1 MKKGSLKW
9 ISTSIVIIFSGIIV
23 AMNIRAQDPE
33 GDENAESPLQKIGLI
48 EPGARIIKLA
58 DGFQF
63 TEGPAVDTE
72 GNIFFTDQPN
82 NRIYKWSVNAQLTV
96 FHENPQRANGLFFD
110 RKGQLLACADLYNRL
125 ISINPKGEVTIL
137 VDGYKNK
144 RLNGPNDLWPDLKG
158 GIYFTDPYYRRD
170 YWDHSEIEQDK
181 EAVYY
186 LTSDRKKLIRVAD
199 DLVKPNGI
207 IGTADGEMLYV
218 ADIGANKT
226 YVYRMGTEGQLLE
239 KALFA
244 EEGSDG
250 MTIDIQ
256 GNVYLTRRGVSV
268 YNSSGEKLGT
278 IDVPERPA
286 NLCFGGKDR
295 QTLFITARTSL
306 YAIRMGVKG
315 L

>member
-1 MKKGSLKW
+1 MKDHSVKRMPVFVMV
-9 ISTSIVIIFSGIIV
+9 VILGIIV
-23 AMNIRAQDPE
+23 DLNMRAQDPE
-33 GDENAESPLQKIGLI
+33 ESETMKLPLEKIGLI
-48 EPGARIIKLA
+48 QPGARVIKLA

-63 TEGPAVDTE
+63 TEGPAVDVE

-82 NRIYKWSVNAQLTV
+82 NRIFKWSVDDQLTV
-96 FHENPQRANGLFFD
+96 FHESPQRANGLFFD
-110 RKGQLLACADLYNRL
+110 REGQLLACADLHNRL
-125 ISINPKGEVTIL
+125 ISINPQGEVTVL
-137 VDGYKNK
+137 VDQYMNK
-144 RLNGPNDLWPDLKG
+144 RLNGPNDLWPDPKG

-170 YWDHSEIEQDK
+170 YWDHAEKEQDT

-186 LTSDRKKLIRVAD
+186 LTSDRKELIRVVD

-207 IGTADGEMLYV
+207 VGSPDGQMLYV

-226 YVYRMGTEGQLLE
+226 YVYRIGEGGKLLE
-239 KALFA
+239 KTLFA

-250 MTIDIQ
+250 MTIDIE
-256 GNVYLTRRGVSV
+256 GNIYLTRRGISV
-268 YNSSGEKLGT
+268 YDPSGKKLGT
-278 IDVPERPA
+278 IDVPEWPA
-286 NLCFGGKDR
+286 NLCFGGGER